1 MLNRMCQQPLMPSE
15 APRPLHE
22 KSSWERDEK
31 EDSKKAI
38 EYLYEFK
45 EKLSKLHPV
54 AQSMVEHIL
63 QPIRY

>member
-1 MLNRMCQQPLMPSE
+1 MLNRMCQQPLVSE
-15 APRPLHE
+15 APRSLNE
-22 KSSWERDEK
+22 KSVWERNEL
-31 EDSKKAI
+31 EDVKKAI
-38 EYLYEFK
+38 EHLYEFK